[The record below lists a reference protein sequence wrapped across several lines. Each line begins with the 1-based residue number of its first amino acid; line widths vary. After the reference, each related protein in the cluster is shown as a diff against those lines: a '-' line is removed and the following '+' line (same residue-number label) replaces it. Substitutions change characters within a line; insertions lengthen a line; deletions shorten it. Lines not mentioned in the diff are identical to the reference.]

1 MIHICFGLHDKNGR
15 YSKFTGT
22 AMLSILENT
31 ASEVTIHILHDNTLS
46 HDNRDKFIYL
56 AGRYSQHVKFYN
68 VEKVFLQKF
77 PEAGT
82 LSEKFQLLY
91 SPAAMYRFLIPHV
104 FSAAVDKVIYLDSD
118 IIVNMDIEELWH
130 IRLGVQPL
138 GAVPVSFQNSDVQAG
153 VARAR
158 KMFRMCEDGG
168 VKPEDYFN
176 SGVLLMNLRIFRE
189 EDSNLTSA
197 IKSIAVYPEYEFLD
211 QDVLNYCFAARA
223 LRLPVKFNRA
233 VRYERLEGNGE
244 VERKIYHYA
253 GQNSVWSF
261 NLDMRDAFNRLW
273 MDYFMKTPW
282 FNLASFGRLYESVQR
297 MHIRLKQAMINTSA
311 LMSGKTRVFF
321 TMPENL
327 EATKEVFAVRDD
339 EEIIL
344 AENQDSLRKL
354 LVEMKTSQG
363 KKVFFIMVTDF
374 PFSVLTEAGFVR
386 GRDFLNGF
394 EFLSEAHGFPLD
406 SHRLLKAM

>member
-1 MIHICFGLHDKNGR
+1 MIHVCFGLYDKNGR
-15 YSKFTGT
+15 YSKFTGV
-22 AMLSILENT
+22 AMLSLFENT
-31 ASEVTIHILHDNTLS
+31 ASEVTIHIMHDNSLS
-46 HDNRDKFIYL
+46 ADNRDKFIYL
-56 AGRYSQHVKFYN
+56 AGRYGQHVKFYN
-68 VEKVFLQKF
+68 VERLFLQKF
-77 PEAGT
+77 PETGT
-82 LSEKFQLLY
+82 LSDKFQSLY
-91 SPAAMYRFLIPHV
+91 STAAMYRFLIPHI
-104 FSAAVDKVIYLDSD
+104 FSTAIDKIIYLDSD
-118 IIVNMDIEELWH
+118 IIVNLDIEELWRV
-130 IRLGVQPL
+130 RLGVQPL
-138 GAVPVSFQNSDVQAG
+138 GAVPVSYQNADIQAG

-176 SGVLLMNLRIFRE
+176 SGVMLMNLRVFRD
-189 EDSNLTSA
+189 EDANLTSA
-197 IKSIAVYPEYEFLD
+197 IKSISVYPEYEFLD

-223 LRLPVKFNRA
+223 LKLSVKFNRA
-233 VRYERLEGNGE
+233 VRYERLEGKGE

-253 GQNSVWSF
+253 GQNAAWSF

-282 FNLASFGRLYESVQR
+282 FNIASVGRLYESIKQ
-297 MHIRLKQAMINTSA
+297 MHIRLKQAMIQTSII
-311 LMSGKTRVFF
+311 MSGKTRVFF

-344 AENQDSLRKL
+344 AENQNSLKKL
-354 LVEMKTSQG
+354 LVEMKTLQG

-374 PFSVLTEAGFVR
+374 PFSVLTDAGFVK

-394 EFLSEAHGFPLD
+394 EFLSEAHGFPFD
-406 SHRLLKAM
+406 SHGLIKAI

>member
-1 MIHICFGLHDKNGR
+1 MIHVCFGLHDKNGR

-22 AMLSILENT
+22 AMLSLFENT

-46 HDNRDKFIYL
+46 PDNRDKFIYL
-56 AGRYSQHVKFYN
+56 AGRYGQHVKFYN
-68 VEKVFLQKF
+68 VERIFLQKF

-82 LSEKFQLLY
+82 LSDKFQSLY
-91 SPAAMYRFLIPHV
+91 STAAMYRFLIPHV
-104 FSAAVDKVIYLDSD
+104 FSAAVEKVIYLDSD
-118 IIVNMDIEELWH
+118 IVVNLDIEELWRV
-130 IRLGVQPL
+130 RLGVQPL
-138 GAVPVSFQNSDVQAG
+138 GAVPVSYQNADLQAG
-153 VARAR
+153 IKRAR

-176 SGVLLMNLRIFRE
+176 SGVLLMNLLIFRE
-189 EDSNLTSA
+189 EDTNLTSA

-233 VRYERLEGNGE
+233 VRYERTEGKGD
-244 VERKIYHYA
+244 VGRKIYHYA

-282 FNLASFGRLYESVQR
+282 FNSASFGRLYENIQR
-297 MHIRLKQAMINTSA
+297 IHIRLKQAMINTSA
-311 LMSGKTRVFF
+311 MMSGKTRVFF
-321 TMPENL
+321 TVPENL
-327 EATKEVFAVRDD
+327 EATREVFAVKDN

-344 AENQDSLRKL
+344 AESEESMRKL
-354 LVEMKTSQG
+354 LGEMKTSRS

-374 PFSVLTEAGFVR
+374 PFSILEEAGFVR
-386 GRDFLNGF
+386 GQDFLNGF